1 MLTGSDRLIPR
12 TSLIDLSIP
21 PLTKVVADDPMRVCL
36 ILSNS
41 DIGAEVTIIAHLS
54 GGDPLEFRLAVGAHL
69 KFLWREVGPLV
80 GARWE
85 VEHGAVL
92 GGLHVYTLRWQG

>member
-12 TSLIDLSIP
+12 TFAVEMPIP
-21 PLTKVVADDPMRVCL
+21 PLTQVVDSDPSRVCL

-41 DIGAEVTIIAHLS
+41 EIGGEVTIIGHLS
-54 GGDPLEFRLAVGAHL
+54 GGAPVRFKLPQGSQL

-92 GGLHVYTLRWQG
+92 GNLHVYTLRWQG